1 MKTSA
6 ALTAFFFAK
15 DFTPY
20 TRRGYE
26 RSLTA
31 FFSWAETHTCELHPQ
46 PVCDVEDVDKRH
58 FNEFLARLRV
68 TPSVATGKLLTG
80 QTLHGYARVIKAFL
94 NWCIKD
100 DMLPERVTKK
110 LDMPKKE
117 VRVIPVFTPTQVNQ
131 LFKACERPGDIQYP
145 WIAERDKAIV
155 AILLD
160 TGIRQAEL
168 CGLTL
173 DRVRLDKQDS
183 YIIVFG
189 KGRKEREIGL
199 GQASRQQL
207 HRYIHRFRPH
217 APGVNH
223 VFLTRD
229 RRPLAAHGLEAVM
242 LRLKTITGITGMRC
256 SCHDFRHTFAYNYLA
271 NGGDLF
277 KLSRLLGHTDIA
289 TTQGYLRAFQSRDAR
304 KGFSV
309 LDKMREQ
316 R

>member
-1 MKTSA
+1 M
-6 ALTAFFFAK
+6 
-15 DFTPY
+15 
-20 TRRGYE
+20 
-26 RSLTA
+26 
-31 FFSWAETHTCELHPQ
+31 H
-46 PVCDVEDVDKRH
+46 
-58 FNEFLARLRV
+58 
-68 TPSVATGKLLTG
+68 
-80 QTLHGYARVIKAFL
+80 
-94 NWCIKD
+94 WCIKD
-100 DMLPERVTKK
+100 DLLPERVTKK
-110 LDMPKKE
+110 LDMPRKE

-131 LFKACERPGDIQYP
+131 LFKACERPRDIQYP

-155 AILLD
+155 AVLLD

-199 GQASRQQL
+199 AQTSRQQL

-217 APGVNH
+217 VSGVNR

-242 LRLKTITGITGMRC
+242 LRLKATTGITDMRC

-277 KLSRLLGHTDIA
+277 KLSRLLLGHTDIT

-309 LDKMREQ
+309 LDNLRLESKLFLQARRLVPHVGSGPLGLFPTSIIRRASMHPCRPHSVLDAVTYMQ
-316 R
+316 VPCPPR